1 MHDALIF
8 LTDVLLLALVLIGL
22 ALIHSQQRN
31 RQKADEAAKLLQ
43 EHMNSMDRHKE
54 CLFAHSRLL
63 TAWVAMQ
70 KVIAD
75 AAKAA
80 QDAKD

>member
-8 LTDVLLLALVLIGL
+8 LADVLLLALVLVGMVL
-22 ALIHSQQRN
+22 LESQRKS
-31 RQKADEAAKLLQ
+31 RQKADEAAKIIK
-43 EHMNSMDRHKE
+43 EHERTMERHME
-54 CLFAHSRLL
+54 CLFVHSRHM

-70 KVIAD
+70 KAIAD